1 MKPDPDKKWRAF
13 LDLANTPRVR
23 LPEFIQCGEAYLDMD
38 RGFSVEDLLPSVEY
52 VRDTIRFMLY
62 HMTMKSDAAIPGFRK
77 VHLGNLEA
85 LIDPRWKEK
94 LPYFI
99 SCNFIVVSQLGRE
112 ASKAFLEYCRIPNGE
127 RPRFVRRLWKYFPLD
142 KCTGVT

>member
-1 MKPDPDKKWRAF
+1 VKPDPDKKWRVF

-23 LPEFIQCGEAYLDMD
+23 LPELIQSIEANRDH
-38 RGFSVEDLLPSVEY
+38 GFSVEDLLPSVEY

-62 HMTMKSDAAIPGFRK
+62 HMTMKSDADIPGFRK

-85 LIDPRWKEK
+85 LIDPQWKEK

-112 ASKAFLEYCRIPNGE
+112 ASKAFLEYCRLPYGE
-127 RPRFVRRLWKYFPLD
+127 RPRFIRRLWQYFPT